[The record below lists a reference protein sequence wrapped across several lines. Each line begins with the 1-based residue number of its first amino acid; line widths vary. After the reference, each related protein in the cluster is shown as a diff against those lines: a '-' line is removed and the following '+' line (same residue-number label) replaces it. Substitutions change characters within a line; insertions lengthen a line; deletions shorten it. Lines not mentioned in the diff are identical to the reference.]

1 MVDVATQQQR
11 PSAVGS
17 DLASGLAVTIDGMVD
32 KGTARAPVGELIG
45 DVVEQGALDVVDAL
59 LDRLLSGEAAAAAGG
74 ATEGIGHNEP
84 PVTLAERT
92 CGTQRT
98 MGRRRAR
105 SE

>member
-1 MVDVATQQQR
+1 MVMWWSKER
-11 PSAVGS
+11 WRR
-17 DLASGLAVTIDGMVD
+17 
-32 KGTARAPVGELIG
+32 KRRN
-45 DVVEQGALDVVDAL
+45 VVDAL